1 MVCLLWILTDFAL
14 TILSIISSLLHLYQD
29 AQGYIDFLLKKRQAE
44 DTSDNKVLDP
54 SHQNGQI
61 KDKSREAGTCS
72 NGEGY
77 DTDQESSVSLES
89 LSPSCYE
96 LEDVEE
102 NEFEYIEVEDKIES
116 FPGAIGFAILRRKN

>member
-1 MVCLLWILTDFAL
+1 MKTFKGDEEAKKSCIEGEEISDFSEIEEKD
-14 TILSIISSLLHLYQD
+14 TKE
-29 AQGYIDFLLKKRQAE
+29 GNNRQAE

-61 KDKSREAGTCS
+61 EDKSREAGTCT

-102 NEFEYIEVEDKIES
+102 HEFEYLEVENKIDS
-116 FPGAIGFAILRRKN
+116 FEGSIGFAIFRRKN

>member
-1 MVCLLWILTDFAL
+1 MA
-14 TILSIISSLLHLYQD
+14 
-29 AQGYIDFLLKKRQAE
+29 G
-44 DTSDNKVLDP
+44 NKANYLA
-54 SHQNGQI
+54 N
-61 KDKSREAGTCS
+61 
-72 NGEGY
+72 
-77 DTDQESSVSLES
+77 S